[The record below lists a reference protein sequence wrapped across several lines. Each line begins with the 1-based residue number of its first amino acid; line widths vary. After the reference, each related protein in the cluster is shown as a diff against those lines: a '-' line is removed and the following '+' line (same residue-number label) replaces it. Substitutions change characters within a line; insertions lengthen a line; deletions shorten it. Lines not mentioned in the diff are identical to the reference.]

1 MYPTPG
7 SLENLP
13 VSAPGS
19 AREARLGHDGCHRRR
34 RRTRATACVGVERD
48 RQDAVALADT
58 GLEGDPGRAEARAAA
73 ATGATVLFTR
83 GVVAGT
89 ATAAEQAATAATS
102 RTLGAAGTPA
112 AVTRCAHLGVPA
124 ASGPALGLRAAVS
137 SERRTV
143 AAVGSVEAAGIAAAT
158 APTAGDDRTIAERRS
173 ALADIRGSTTACAG
187 VVADVV
193 AAVATAPE
201 LPSRATTGRF
211 ITRIHPFPPRRPAD
225 VAF

>member
-1 MYPTPG
+1 VYPTPG

-34 RRTRATACVGVERD
+34 RRTTACVGVERD
-48 RQDAVALADT
+48 RQDAVALADA
-58 GLEGDPGRAEARAAA
+58 GVEGDPGRAEARASA
-73 ATGATVLFTR
+73 ATGSAVLFTR
-83 GVVAGT
+83 SVVAGT
-89 ATAAEQAATAATS
+89 AAAAEQAATAAAA
-102 RTLGAAGTPA
+102 RALGAAGTPA
-112 AVTRCAHLGVPA
+112 AVTLGARDGVPA
-124 ASGPALGLRAAVS
+124 ASGPALALRGAVS
-137 SERRTV
+137 SERRT
-143 AAVGSVEAAGIAAAT
+143 
-158 APTAGDDRTIAERRS
+158 
-173 ALADIRGSTTACAG
+173 
-187 VVADVV
+187 V